1 MKGRVEQF
9 KRTMPLIQD
18 LKNPALRPR
27 HWVQL
32 KGEVGKDFDHTGD
45 DFTLERIIDL
55 GLDQYGTSI
64 GEISGAASKELS
76 IELAI
81 KAISATWETTQLD
94 ISPYKDRG
102 RHIHNII
109 THSLLF
115 YIVFTSSQF
124 QF

>member
-1 MKGRVEQF
+1 MQDKKWEVAENVKGRVEQF

-32 KGEVGKDFDHTGD
+32 KAEVGKEFDHEGD
-45 DFTLERIIDL
+45 DFTLEKIIDL
-55 GLDQYGTSI
+55 GLDQYSTSI

-76 IELAI
+76 IEQAI
-81 KAISATWETTQLD
+81 KAISSTWEAMELD

-102 RHIHNII
+102 TPSFI
-109 THSLLF
+109 F
-115 YIVFTSSQF
+115 YF
-124 QF
+124 